1 MADIHRDG
9 DYRGADWSGRHLV
22 GQRFERCA
30 FGDADLLELATEQV
44 VFEECDFSGARL
56 NASDHVST
64 AFLRCRFLRTSLFA
78 ARLAGCKLVG
88 SVFEGPCVLKPLR
101 VEGGDWSYVSLRGQD
116 LSGLD
121 LSGVRLHGADLS
133 IADLRGTGLRRCDLG
148 HARFEEAVTAGL
160 DLRGADLEAVDLRTW
175 DLTGVRLDLAQAVQ
189 LVGSY
194 GAIVDV

>member
-1 MADIHRDG
+1 MTEIYREG
-9 DYRGADWSGRHLV
+9 DYRGVDWSGKYLA

-44 VFEECDFSGARL
+44 VFEECDFAGVRL
-56 NASDHVST
+56 NASDHLST
-64 AFLRCRFLRTSLFA
+64 AFLRCRFLRTSWFA

-101 VEGGDWSYVSLRGQD
+101 VEGGDWSYVSLRNQD

-133 IADLRGTGLRRCDLG
+133 IADLRGTGLRGCDLG
-148 HARFEEAVTAGL
+148 YARFEEAVTAGL
-160 DLRGADLEAVDLRTW
+160 DLRGANLEAVDLRSW

-189 LVGSY
+189 LAGSY

>member
-1 MADIHRDG
+1 MAEIYREG
-9 DYRGADWSGRHLV
+9 DYRGVNWSGKHLI
-22 GQRFERCA
+22 GHRFERCG

-44 VFEECDFSGARL
+44 VFEECDFAGARL

-64 AFLRCRFLRTSLFA
+64 AFLRCRFLRTSLFD

-133 IADLRGTGLRRCDLG
+133 IADLRGTVLRRCDLG
-148 HARFEEAVTAGL
+148 YARFEEAVTAGL
-160 DLRGADLEAVDLRTW
+160 DLREADLQAVDLRNW
-175 DLTGVRLDLAQAVQ
+175 DLTGVRVDLAQAIQ

>member
-1 MADIHRDG
+1 MADIHREG
-9 DYRGADWSGRHLV
+9 DYRGVDWSGRHLA
-22 GQRFERCA
+22 GHRFERCA
-30 FGDADLLELATEQV
+30 FGDADLLELVTEQV
-44 VFEECDFSGARL
+44 VFEECDFSGVRL

-64 AFLRCRFLRTSLFA
+64 AFLHCRFLRTSLFA

-121 LSGVRLHGADLS
+121 LTGVRLHGADLS
-133 IADLRGTGLRRCDLG
+133 MADLRGTGLRRCDLG
-148 HARFEEAVTAGL
+148 YARFDEAVTAGL
-160 DLRGADLEAVDLRTW
+160 DLREADVEAVDLRNL
-175 DLTGVRLDLAQAVQ
+175 DLAGVRLDLAQAVQ